1 MTRAA
6 AVPVAF
12 FDVDE
17 TLVATKSLLDF
28 WDYWVTRQDGA
39 TGTGSRPHDPQRRTA
54 QPAPPATTSTAA
66 VGPPDRSRLNRDYY
80 RRYTGTPLSLL
91 RAAARDWYAL
101 YRRGERAFVTAGLHA
116 LARHRALGHEIVLV
130 SGSLRPVVDA
140 VAADLGAT
148 AVRCAEQTVTD
159 DGLLTG
165 EIDRPMIGRAKADAV
180 EAHLA
185 ERGAR
190 AGDCHAYG
198 DHDSDLP
205 MLRSVGHPVVI
216 GGAPALRHEAARLGW
231 TTLPGDTG
239 PHPGKLPVATGR
251 PPRSAAGQR
260 QDPASASP

>member
-1 MTRAA
+1 MTRATA
-6 AVPVAF
+6 LSVAF

-17 TLVATKSLLDF
+17 TLLATKSLLDF
-28 WDYWVTRQDGA
+28 WDYWVTRQDGPA
-39 TGTGSRPHDPQRRTA
+39 GTGSRPHDPQRRTA
-54 QPAPPATTSTAA
+54 QPTPPATTAA
-66 VGPPDRSRLNRDYY
+66 AGPPDRSRLNRDYY

-148 AVRCAEQTVTD
+148 AVRCAEQAVTG

-180 EAHLA
+180 GAHLA

-239 PHPGKLPVATGR
+239 PHPGCRPWLPADRPVPPQATGR
-251 PPRSAAGQR
+251 IRPP
-260 QDPASASP
+260 

>member
-1 MTRAA
+1 MTRTS

-28 WDYWVTRQDGA
+28 WDFWATRQGRPA
-39 TGTGSRPHDPQRRTA
+39 GTGR
-54 QPAPPATTSTAA
+54 QPAPPATPSTAA
-66 VGPPDRSRLNRDYY
+66 AGPPDRSRLNREYY
-80 RRYTGTPLSLL
+80 RRYRGTPLSLL
-91 RAAARDWYAL
+91 QAAARDWYAL
-101 YRRGERAFVTAGLHA
+101 HRRGERAFVTAGLHA

-130 SGSLRPVVDA
+130 SGSLRPLVDA

-148 AVRCAEQTVTD
+148 AVRCAAQTVTD

-190 AGDCHAYG
+190 ASDCHAYG

-216 GGAPALRHEAARLGW
+216 GGAPALRQEAARLGW

-239 PHPGKLPVATGR
+239 PHPGKAVAATGR
-251 PPRSAAGQR
+251 PPCSAPGHR
-260 QDPASASP
+260 QDPAFLSP

>member
-17 TLVATKSLLDF
+17 TLIATKSLLAF
-28 WDYWVTRQDGA
+28 WDYWVTRQGGPA
-39 TGTGSRPHDPQRRTA
+39 GPGRR
-54 QPAPPATTSTAA
+54 PAPPVATSTAA
-66 VGPPDRSRLNRDYY
+66 AGPPDRSRLNRDYY
-80 RRYTGTPLSLL
+80 RRYTGTPLPLL
-91 RAAARDWYAL
+91 GAAARDWYAL
-101 YRRGERAFVTAGLHA
+101 YRRGEHAFVTAGLHA

-148 AVRCAEQTVTD
+148 AVRCAEQTVAE

-165 EIDRPMIGRAKADAV
+165 EIDRPMIGQAKADAV

-190 AGDCHAYG
+190 ASDCHAYG

-205 MLRSVGHPVVI
+205 MLRAVGRPAVI

-231 TTLPGDTG
+231 PTLSGATG
-239 PHPGKLPVATGR
+239 PHPGKPSVATGR
-251 PPRSAAGQR
+251 MPCSAPGQR
-260 QDPASASP
+260 RDPASGSL